1 MLLMIGCFSWKDGWN
16 FKNNFEIIFRHDV
29 KAMTNDEKRE
39 CNAAV
44 VCYSIKKFNHKIKD
58 FIKVKERSLSLH
70 TEIYEGAAHL
80 SHNLQCKE
88 HSYIP
93 VLAHNSFGYD
103 NR

>member
-29 KAMTNDEKRE
+29 KATTNDEKRE

-58 FIKVKERSLSLH
+58 FIKVKDHCHYTLKYKKVLL
-70 TEIYEGAAHL
+70 IYHINCNAKNIAI
-80 SHNLQCKE
+80 SQ
-88 HSYIP
+88 Y
-93 VLAHNSFGYD
+93 
-103 NR
+103 